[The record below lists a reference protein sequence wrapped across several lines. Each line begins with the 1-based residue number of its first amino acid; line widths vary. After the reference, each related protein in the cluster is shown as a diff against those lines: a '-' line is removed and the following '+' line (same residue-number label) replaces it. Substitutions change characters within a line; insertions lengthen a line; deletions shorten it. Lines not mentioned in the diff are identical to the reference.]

1 MNNYFIYELIKE
13 ILLRLE
19 KVLPT
24 DMPAKDDKRYSA
36 PALEKGLDILEFLAN
51 QAVPCSQTEIAE
63 SLERTPSEIYRMLSV
78 LEQRGYVLKQ
88 AGTTSF
94 SLSLK
99 LFELGHLQSGI
110 SNLRKAIR
118 YPMEQLANEIGEA
131 CHFSI
136 QNGSDLIVMM
146 ERMPARRICLAVGEG
161 TVLPLTKTASGLV
174 QLTQFDDTELQ
185 SILAGDENYQSLS
198 KAKQQDYQKRI
209 TLARE
214 QGHVIAN
221 SQVSPG
227 VVDVAVP
234 IGITNTDLCGSL
246 AVSQL
251 SADIQD
257 PKIQT
262 NLKAMQAC
270 AATIHQN
277 LGI

>member
-1 MNNYFIYELIKE
+1 M
-13 ILLRLE
+13 LRLE

-131 CHFSI
+131 CHS
-136 QNGSDLIVMM
+136 
-146 ERMPARRICLAVGEG
+146 
-161 TVLPLTKTASGLV
+161 
-174 QLTQFDDTELQ
+174 
-185 SILAGDENYQSLS
+185 
-198 KAKQQDYQKRI
+198 
-209 TLARE
+209 
-214 QGHVIAN
+214 
-221 SQVSPG
+221 
-227 VVDVAVP
+227 
-234 IGITNTDLCGSL
+234 
-246 AVSQL
+246 
-251 SADIQD
+251 
-257 PKIQT
+257 
-262 NLKAMQAC
+262 
-270 AATIHQN
+270 
-277 LGI
+277 